1 MMLEYLIT
9 DCRYPDFDKG
19 EFCSGNIGIREGK
32 IDYIGEGEPVR
43 KRLSMREGIS
53 CPPDS

>member
-32 IDYIGEGEPVR
+32 IDYIGEG
-43 KRLSMREGIS
+43 GA
-53 CPPDS
+53 